1 MHSFQP
7 FDLSMWEF
15 NPFTKVSR
23 ELFLLAAGDREK
35 ANAMTAG
42 WGGMG
47 VIWGKNVVFVF
58 VRESR
63 YTRELMDKFDTFSV
77 NFLGDN
83 KKTIMTYFGKVSG
96 RDEDKIANAR
106 MLVDYDGDTP
116 YLDES
121 NLVLICKKLSKTE
134 LSPDQFLDPEIES
147 AMYKN
152 GDYHYM
158 YIGEIEKIMAR

>member
-1 MHSFQP
+1 MHFFQP
-7 FDLSMWEF
+7 FDISMWEF
-15 NPFTKVSR
+15 NPFTKVSK
-23 ELFLLAAGDREK
+23 ELFLLATGNREK
-35 ANAMTAG
+35 ANAMSASC
-42 WGGMG
+42 GGMG

-63 YTRELMDKFDTFSV
+63 YTRELMDKNDTFSV
-77 NFLGDN
+77 NFLGEN
-83 KKTIMTYFGKVSG
+83 KKSIMTYFDKISG

-106 MLVDYDGDTP
+106 MTLDYEGDTP
-116 YLDES
+116 YFDES

-134 LSPDQFLDPEIES
+134 LSPDQFLDPEIEP
-147 AMYKN
+147 ALYKD